1 MPPAEL
7 EVLIPASKIHARVA
21 ELGAQ
26 ISADYGDRPLLLVGV
41 LTGSFI
47 FLADLVRH
55 LKCPVRIQFLGT
67 KSYAGKTS
75 TGQVQLTKDLDSAVE
90 GLDVLIVEDI
100 IDTGL
105 TLSYL
110 KKLISQGQP
119 ASLKVAAF
127 LDKPSRRKVEIHG
140 DYVGFEIE
148 DRFVVGYGLD
158 YEQRYR
164 NLPDLCV
171 VNTSA

>member
-1 MPPAEL
+1 MPSQEL
-7 EVLIPASKIHARVA
+7 EILIPAARIRERVA

-26 ISADYGDRPLLLVGV
+26 ISHDYGDRQVLLVGV
-41 LTGSFI
+41 LTGSFV

-55 LKCPVRIQFLGT
+55 LTCPVRIQFIGT
-67 KSYAGKTS
+67 KSYEGETT
-75 TGQVQLTKDLDSAVE
+75 TGQVQLTKDLDSVVE
-90 GLDVLIVEDI
+90 GLDVLVVEDI

-110 KKLISQGQP
+110 KKLITQGQP
-119 ASLKVAAF
+119 GSLKVAAF
-127 LDKPSRRKVEIHG
+127 LDKPSRRKVEIRG

-148 DRFVVGYGLD
+148 DKFVVGYGLD
-158 YEQRYR
+158 YEQAYR

-171 VNTSA
+171 VKK

>member
-1 MPPAEL
+1 MPAQEL
-7 EVLIPASKIHARVA
+7 EILIPAARIRERVA

-26 ISADYGDRPLLLVGV
+26 ISADYGNRPILLVGV
-41 LTGSFI
+41 LTGSFV

-55 LKCPVRIQFLGT
+55 LTCPVRIQFLGT
-67 KSYAGKTS
+67 KSYEGETT
-75 TGQVQLTKDLDSAVE
+75 TGQVQLTKDLDSAIE

-110 KKLISQGQP
+110 KRLITQGQP

-127 LDKPSRRKVEIHG
+127 LDKPSRRKAEIKG

-148 DRFVVGYGLD
+148 DKFVVGYGLD
-158 YEQRYR
+158 YEQAYR

-171 VNTSA
+171 VKTFS

>member
-1 MPPAEL
+1 MPSQDL
-7 EVLIPASKIHARVA
+7 EVLIPASKIQARVA
-21 ELGAQ
+21 ELASQ
-26 ISADYGDRPLLLVGV
+26 ISADYGDRPVLLVGV
-41 LTGSFI
+41 LTGSFV
-47 FLADLVRH
+47 FLADLVRR
-55 LKCPVRIQFLGT
+55 LTCPVRIQFIGT
-67 KSYAGKTS
+67 KSYEGETT

-90 GLDVLIVEDI
+90 GVEVLIVEDI

-127 LDKPSRRKVEIHG
+127 LDKPSRRKVEIRG

-158 YEQRYR
+158 YNQLYR

-171 VNTSA
+171 VKR